1 MSLFYIREERLL
13 SNRFFNPHLAMGLC
27 VMDMEKKILQI
38 SDESQRLSIEDVL
51 EVLKWIDTERDTIE
65 RGIDGLQEKRQ
76 NW

>member
-1 MSLFYIREERLL
+1 M